1 MSIDSRY
8 SIGDNR
14 RGYGEG
20 GERVRRRW
28 EERERERERGEER
41 ERVRRGGEGGRE
53 EGWGERE
60 S

>member
-28 EERERERERGEER
+28 EERER
-41 ERVRRGGEGGRE
+41 VFIP
-53 EGWGERE
+53 
-60 S
+60 SFKSSN